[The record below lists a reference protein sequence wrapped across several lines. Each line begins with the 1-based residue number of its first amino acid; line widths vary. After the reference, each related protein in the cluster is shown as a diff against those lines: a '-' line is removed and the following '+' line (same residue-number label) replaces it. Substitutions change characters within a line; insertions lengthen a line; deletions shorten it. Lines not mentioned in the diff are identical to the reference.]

1 MPPSLN
7 PSPSLF
13 KERQATLRML
23 NLSAAASSREGMK
36 EGKTP
41 SLASPATPRSP
52 STPAG
57 PASVAAANI
66 EGPSNRHVPAL
77 FLGYT
82 AAAGVA
88 AYAALG
94 HASPDLVLLLDT
106 TFWLGV
112 VCSIS
117 LTEAWVKFRAPLL
130 DRHVGVDVGQRVFRA
145 QYSIEGALTLTAA
158 GLLCAKAGGLGGLA
172 ALVAPEGRALA
183 AACAVLAME
192 AAFVTPALSLRSKH
206 LILESTAG
214 QLDRL
219 TSRQQQYVEE
229 LRAHAAARPSP
240 PAQLHLLSVGL
251 ALAKAALL
259 ATYAAQLVRVVG
271 AA

>member
-94 HASPDLVLLLDT
+94 HASPDL
-106 TFWLGV
+106 
-112 VCSIS
+112 
-117 LTEAWVKFRAPLL
+117 FRAPLL